1 MSQPNEKFTASDLL
15 PGRTYQVIASFKDYS
30 GTTHPVG
37 ESWRFVEKHFLPYE
51 DGLTLIVEK
60 DGQSVWIQLQWRPE
74 SQGEIID
81 NFSDYVQPQ
90 S

>member
-1 MSQPNEKFTASDLL
+1 MSQLNKKFTASDLL
-15 PGRTYQVIASFKDYS
+15 PGQTYQVIAAFKDYS
-30 GTTHPVG
+30 GTTHHVG
-37 ESWRFVEKHFLPYE
+37 ESWRFVEKHFLSYE

-81 NFSDYVQPQ
+81 HFYNYIQAQD
-90 S
+90 